1 MAYPPLAGNRA
12 GGKVDAAKYSDVPVH
27 GEGTGLAAGELG
39 GEDEADA
46 ARSETNKTNAER
58 CFSQQHTQFPTTRLV
73 VTQPT

>member
-1 MAYPPLAGNRA
+1 MAYPPLAGDRA

-46 ARSETNKTNAER
+46 ARSEKPIKNQRRTLLSRNTL
-58 CFSQQHTQFPTTRLV
+58 TLPRLV